1 MAPHPKSFRMQKFD
15 AIVIGSG
22 QGGNPL
28 AKKLEEKGWK
38 TAIIEQ
44 RYAGGTCIN
53 DGCTPTKAM
62 IACAKVA
69 HTVFHSKDWG
79 VHSHGFMVDLPFIVA
94 RKNNIVTEFRGGTIK
109 GLQSNN
115 VSIFMG
121 TAVFTGHKTIKVT
134 GHKGEENILTAD
146 HIFINTGATPFI
158 PPIPGL
164 ADVPYLTSTTLLDE
178 VTIPKELIIL
188 GGSYIALEMGQLY
201 QRLGSHVTV
210 IESASQLVSKE
221 DADVAAVIKK
231 MLESENMQI
240 HTGTQVTHISRN
252 GKKISVDIT
261 TGEDKD
267 TITGTH
273 ILIATGRT
281 PQTAA
286 LQLQQTNVLTDEKGF
301 IQVNDKLE
309 TSEPGIYALGDV
321 KGGPAFTHISYNDH
335 LIIYKNLFEN
345 ANTGIKDRQ
354 VPYCM
359 FTDPQLGRIGITE
372 KEARKEG
379 IPFKIAC
386 LSMDKVARAIET
398 GQTRGFMKALVHE
411 HTNKILGAAVIGT
424 EGGEIMSILQMA
436 MLGGITATQI
446 REMVFAHPL
455 YAESLNNL
463 FMTLEKPAP

>member
-1 MAPHPKSFRMQKFD
+1 MQNFD

-28 AKKLEEKGWK
+28 AKKMAEKGWK
-38 TAIIEQ
+38 TALIEQ
-44 RYAGGTCIN
+44 RYLGGTCIN

-69 HTVFHSKDWG
+69 HTVFHSKHWG
-79 VHSHGFMVDLPFIVA
+79 VHSHSLFVDLPFIVA
-94 RKNNIVTEFRGGTIK
+94 RKNNIVSEFRAGTAK
-109 GLQSNN
+109 GLSSDK
-115 VSIFMG
+115 VAVFMG
-121 TAVFTGHKTIKVT
+121 TASFTGNKTIKVT
-134 GHKGEENILTAD
+134 GFKGEEEILTAP
-146 HIFINTGATPFI
+146 HIFINTGASPHI
-158 PPIPGL
+158 PAISGL
-164 ADVPYLTSTTLLDE
+164 GDVPYLTSTTILDE
-178 VTIPKELIIL
+178 ITIPKELLIL
-188 GGSYIALEMGQLY
+188 GGSYIALELGQMY

-210 IESASQLVSKE
+210 IETGSQLVSKE
-221 DADVAAVIKK
+221 DPDVAAVIKK
-231 MLESENMQI
+231 MLESEDMQI
-240 HTGTQVTHISRN
+240 HTGAQATRIYRN
-252 GKKISVDIT
+252 GKKISIDIT
-261 TGEDKD
+261 AGGDND
-267 TITGTH
+267 TLTGTH
-273 ILIATGRT
+273 LLVATGRT
-281 PQTAA
+281 PNTAA
-286 LQLQQTNVLTDEKGF
+286 LELKNTRVLTDEKGN
-301 IQVNDKLE
+301 IQVNDRLE

-335 LIIYKNLFEN
+335 LLIYKNLFEN
-345 ANTGIKDRQ
+345 ANVSIRDRQ

-372 KEARKEG
+372 KEALKEG
-379 IPFKIAC
+379 IPFKVAC

-411 HTNKILGAAVIGT
+411 HTNAILGAAIIGP
-424 EGGEIMSILQMA
+424 EGGEIMSVLQMA

>member
-1 MAPHPKSFRMQKFD
+1 MAPLLKAFLMQKFD

-28 AKKLEEKGWK
+28 AKKMAEKGWK
-38 TAIIEQ
+38 TAMIEQ
-44 RYAGGTCIN
+44 RYLGGTCIN

-69 HTVFHSKDWG
+69 HTVFHSKLWG
-79 VHSHGFMVDLPFIVA
+79 IHSHGLTVDLPFIVA
-94 RKNNIVTEFRGGTIK
+94 RKNNIVEQFREGTAK
-109 GLQSNN
+109 GLQTDG
-115 VSIFMG
+115 VTLFMG
-121 TAVFTGHKTIKVT
+121 SATFTGNKTIKVT

-146 HIFINTGATPFI
+146 HIFINTGTTPNI

-164 ADVPYLTSTTLLDE
+164 NEVPYFTSTTILDE
-178 VTIPKELIIL
+178 VVIPKSLIIL

-201 QRLGSHVTV
+201 KRLGSAVTI
-210 IESASQLVSKE
+210 IETSPQLVAKE
-221 DADVAAVIKK
+221 DPDVAAVIKK
-231 MLESENMQI
+231 MLESEDLQI
-240 HTGTQVTHISRN
+240 YTGTQTERISKT
-252 GKKISVDIT
+252 GKTIQVDIV
-261 TGEDKD
+261 TGTNRE
-267 TITGTH
+267 TLTGTH
-273 ILIATGRT
+273 LLIATGRK
-281 PQTAA
+281 PQTPA
-286 LQLQQTNVLTDEKGF
+286 LQLQHTNILTDEKGY
-301 IQVNDKLE
+301 IQVNDQLE
-309 TSEPGIYALGDV
+309 TTEPGVYAIGDV

-345 ANTGIKDRQ
+345 ATFSVKSRQ

-372 KEARKEG
+372 KEAKKQG
-379 IPFKIAC
+379 IPVKVAC

-411 HTNKILGAAVIGT
+411 HTDAILGAAIIGP
-424 EGGEIMSILQMA
+424 EGGEIMSLLQMA
-436 MLGGITATQI
+436 MLGGITASQV

-463 FMTLEKPAP
+463 FMTLEK

>member
-1 MAPHPKSFRMQKFD
+1 MQKFD

-28 AKKLEEKGWK
+28 ARKLSGKGWK
-38 TAIIEQ
+38 TAIIE
-44 RYAGGTCIN
+44 RRSLGGTCIN

-69 HTVFHSKDWG
+69 HTIFHSKQWG
-79 VHSHGFMVDLPFIVA
+79 IHSHGLHVDLPFIVA
-94 RKNNIVTEFRGGTIK
+94 RKNNIVEEFRNGTAK
-109 GLQSNN
+109 GLESAG
-115 VSIFMG
+115 VSVFMG
-121 TAVFTGHKTIKVT
+121 SAAFSGYKTVTVT
-134 GHKGEENILTAD
+134 GRNGEENILTAE
-146 HIFINTGATPFI
+146 HIFINTGTTPNI

-164 ADVPYLTSTTLLDE
+164 SEVPYLTSTSLLDE
-178 VTIPKELIIL
+178 LVVPKELLIL

-210 IESASQLVSKE
+210 IETAGQLVSKE

-240 HTGTQVTHISRN
+240 YTGTQAERIYKT
-252 GKKISVDIT
+252 GKAIQVDIN
-261 TGEDKD
+261 TGGNRE
-267 TITGTH
+267 TLTGTH
-273 ILIATGRT
+273 ILIATGRR
-281 PQTAA
+281 PQTEA
-286 LQLQQTNVLTDEKGF
+286 LQLQQTNVLMDERGF
-301 IQVNDKLE
+301 ISVNDRLE

-345 ANTGIKDRQ
+345 ANLSVKTRQ

-372 KEARKEG
+372 KEAKKAG
-379 IPFKIAC
+379 IPVKVAC
-386 LSMDKVARAIET
+386 LGMDKVARAMET

-411 HTNKILGAAVIGT
+411 QDNTILGAAIIGA
-424 EGGEIMSILQMA
+424 EGGEIMSMLQMA

-446 REMVFAHPL
+446 REMVLAHPL

-463 FMTLEKPAP
+463 FMTLEKQAPQ

>member
-1 MAPHPKSFRMQKFD
+1 MQKFD
-15 AIVIGSG
+15 AIIIGSG

-28 AKKLEEKGWK
+28 AKKLSGKGWK

-44 RYAGGTCIN
+44 RYLGGTCIN

-69 HTVFHSKDWG
+69 HTVFHSKLWG
-79 VHSHGFMVDLPFIVA
+79 VHSHGLTVDLPFIVE
-94 RKNNIVTEFRGGTIK
+94 RKNNIVEQFRDGTAK
-109 GLQSNN
+109 GLETSD

-121 TAVFTGHKTIKVT
+121 SATFTGHKTVKVT
-134 GHKGEENILTAD
+134 GHKGEENILTAE
-146 HIFINTGATPFI
+146 HIFINTGATPNI

-164 ADVPYLTSTTLLDE
+164 NEVPYLTSTTLLDE
-178 VTIPKELIIL
+178 ITIPKELIVL

-210 IESASQLVSKE
+210 IETASQLVSKE

-240 HTGTQVTHISRN
+240 HTGAQAERIYKT
-252 GKKISVDIT
+252 GKVIHVDINEGGSKET
-261 TGEDKD
+261 L
-267 TITGTH
+267 TGTH
-273 ILIATGRT
+273 ILMATGRK

-286 LQLQQTNVLTDEKGF
+286 LQLQHTNVLTDEKGF
-301 IQVNDKLE
+301 IVVNDRLE
-309 TSEPGIYALGDV
+309 TNEPGIYALGDV

-345 ANTGIKDRQ
+345 ANLSVKTRQ

-372 KEARKEG
+372 KEAKKAG
-379 IPFKIAC
+379 IPVKVAC

-411 HTNKILGAAVIGT
+411 QDDTILGAAVIGT
-424 EGGEIMSILQMA
+424 EGGEIMSMLQMA
-436 MLGGITATQI
+436 MLGGITATQV

-463 FMTLEKPAP
+463 FMTLEKQAPQ